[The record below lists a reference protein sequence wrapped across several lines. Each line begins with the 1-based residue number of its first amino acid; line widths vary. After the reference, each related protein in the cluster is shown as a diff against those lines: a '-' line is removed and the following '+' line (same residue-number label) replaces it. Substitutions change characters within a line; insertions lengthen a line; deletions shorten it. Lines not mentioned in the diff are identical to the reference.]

1 MRRLL
6 SFLRDEA
13 GATLVEAALVFPLVL
28 ILTFGLVELGHAYWE
43 YHAVEK
49 ATAVGARWLV
59 AGHGVEGNSTTA
71 GELYTTV
78 VPDCFVTTTD
88 PPGTPCSQVAG
99 KSAWGPSCTGAGV
112 APCDT
117 TTMSGLLAQMRQYA
131 PFLTAA
137 NVKVQFSPSEMGF
150 VGRGRAIPF
159 ISVQTTGLTYS
170 FIGIDKLLGFG
181 AITMPSFTS
190 TLVAEDQKQGPGI

>member
-137 NVKVQFSPSEMGF
+137 NVKPETAELTMMPLA
-150 VGRGRAIPF
+150 AIT
-159 ISVQTTGLTYS
+159 VTAETGE
-170 FIGIDKLLGFG
+170 KLLRLMEELEEHDDIQTVYSNFD
-181 AITMPSFTS
+181 IPEEVMSQMS
-190 TLVAEDQKQGPGI
+190 QG